1 MKNDLQAERAYFWS
15 RYEELLTENGNPFSI
30 CYKKGSEYTFWAVV
44 NKKRSMNDLCLS
56 VDFLAQKRC
65 LRINIYICD
74 DLYLWNKLCANK
86 DRITSELGMNA
97 EWTTEGVK
105 NPNTRRIQK
114 ILPLRPYDRNTYD
127 DLIEQSIVILDTWR
141 KVFSKYIPNLFDF

>member
-1 MKNDLQAERAYFWS
+1 
-15 RYEELLTENGNPFSI
+15 
-30 CYKKGSEYTFWAVV
+30 
-44 NKKRSMNDLCLS
+44 
-56 VDFLAQKRC
+56 
-65 LRINIYICD
+65 
-74 DLYLWNKLCANK
+74 
-86 DRITSELGMNA
+86 MNA